1 MTVSTTSAARSRRAL
16 VTGAGGFT
24 GHYLVQELQA
34 QGWEVWGLG
43 RVLAAGADHVI
54 HADLLDAAGLQ
65 AAVEQVAPDAV
76 FHLAAIAFVG
86 HGSPADFYQ
95 VNVVGTRNLLQALA
109 SLERPPQSVLL
120 ASSAN
125 VYGNVAEGMLS
136 ESTPFNPANDYA
148 VSKVAMEMMARLW
161 QDKLP
166 LVVVRPFNYTGV
178 GQSTDF
184 LVPKIVDH
192 FRRRATSM
200 ELGNL
205 QVWRDFSDVRDVVRA
220 YRLLADVC
228 PAGETVNI
236 CSGRS
241 HSLLE
246 VVDMAT
252 AITGH
257 ELEVR
262 VNPAFVRANE
272 VRTLY
277 GDASRLDQLIGG
289 WSPREFAETLRWMLE
304 YYVDGSTTDE

>member
-1 MTVSTTSAARSRRAL
+1 MADCGTASHPRRAL

-24 GHYLVQELQA
+24 GRYLVQELQS
-34 QGWEVWGLG
+34 QGWDVWGVG
-43 RVLAAGADHVI
+43 NTAPTGTAGFI
-54 HADLLDAAGLQ
+54 QADLLNLASLQ
-65 AAVEQVAPDAV
+65 AAVEQVNPSAV

-95 VNVVGTRNLLQALA
+95 VNVIGTRNLLQALA
-109 SLERPPQSVLL
+109 GLPRVPESVLL

-125 VYGNVAEGMLS
+125 VYGNISQGMLP
-136 ESTPFNPANDYA
+136 ETTPFNPANDYA
-148 VSKVAMEMMARLW
+148 VSKAAMEMMARLW

-166 LVVVRPFNYTGV
+166 LVVVRPFNYTGI
-178 GQSTDF
+178 GQSVDF

-192 FRRRATSM
+192 FRRQAASI

-246 VVDMAT
+246 VVEMART
-252 AITGH
+252 FTGH
-257 ELEVR
+257 DVQVR

-272 VRTLY
+272 VQSLY
-277 GDASRLDQLIGG
+277 GDASRLAHHVGG
-289 WSPREFAETLRWMLE
+289 WSPRPFADTLSWML
-304 YYVDGSTTDE
+304 S

>member
-1 MTVSTTSAARSRRAL
+1 MATAAGRPRRAL

-24 GHYLVQELQA
+24 GRYLMQELEA
-34 QGWEVWGLG
+34 HGWEVWGLG
-43 RVLAAGADHVI
+43 HGPVAGDERI
-54 HADLLDAAGLQ
+54 LQADLLAPAALQ
-65 AAVEQVAPDAV
+65 AALEQVQPEAV

-86 HGSPADFYQ
+86 HGTPADFYQ
-95 VNVVGTRNLLQALA
+95 VNLIGTRNLLAALA
-109 SLERPPQSVLL
+109 ALPQPPASVLL

-125 VYGNVAEGMLS
+125 VYGNAAEGMLD

-148 VSKVAMEMMARLW
+148 VSKAAMEMMARLW
-161 QDKLP
+161 CERLP

-178 GQSTDF
+178 GQSLAF

-192 FRRRATSM
+192 FHRRASFI

-220 YRLLADVC
+220 YRLLADAC
-228 PAGETVNI
+228 PAGQTVNI

-241 HSLLE
+241 HSLME
-246 VVDMAT
+246 VLDLARQ
-252 AITGH
+252 ISGH
-257 ELEVR
+257 ELQVQ

-277 GDASRLDQLIGG
+277 GDAERLGELLGG
-289 WSPREFAETLRWMLE
+289 WSPRPFADTLAWMLAAR
-304 YYVDGSTTDE
+304 G